1 MINFLAPRGLK
12 SVDAFRSLFPQKNDF
27 GFIPGTKM
35 AALSIFFFVILIIC
49 VYLPLQSGIPLWAS
63 FLITVACIGGLTW
76 AVFNWFWWY
85 LREFS
90 RKMDKNLQTVRRVQS
105 KSNYLESILDDS
117 TDIIFTT
124 DMDAFILKFNK
135 GSEMHFGYTQAEIV
149 GVPLKNMFVNE
160 ADERKII
167 NAVLLTGKSVNE
179 EIPMKTKQGEII
191 LLNLSISEM
200 KNDASQIIGLVVTA
214 KDITE
219 KKKLEN
225 ELVKK
230 NELLSK
236 LAITDSLTEL
246 YNVRHFY
253 DQVVRELTRL
263 KRNPNRKLSLMLI
276 DIDHFKELNDSEGH
290 QVGDQVLRSLGQV
303 IKVCIRKDVDSGFR
317 YGGDEFA
324 IILPDTDKNQA
335 KVAAERISKQ
345 FGAFKFGRVSLSIG
359 IAGAIAGEDEKTI
372 VKRADEAL
380 YTSKREGRNRI
391 SLEVPPPEV
400 PQEGTPPPPPAA

>member
-1 MINFLAPRGLK
+1 MTG
-12 SVDAFRSLFPQKNDF
+12 
-27 GFIPGTKM
+27 
-35 AALSIFFFVILIIC
+35 
-49 VYLPLQSGIPLWAS
+49 VYLPLQADIPLWLS
-63 FLITVACIGGLTW
+63 FIFSTVCIGGVTW

-85 LREFS
+85 IRAFAK
-90 RKMDKNLQTVRRVQS
+90 KMDKNMQTVRRIQS

-117 TDIIFTT
+117 TDIILTT

-135 GSEMHFGYTQAEIV
+135 GSEMHFGFTQAEIV

-160 ADERKII
+160 ADERKIL

-200 KNDASQIIGLVVTA
+200 KNDFAQIIGLVVTA

-219 KKKLEN
+219 KKKLEM

-253 DQVVRELTRL
+253 DQITRELTRF
-263 KRNPNRKLSLMLI
+263 KRNPDRKLSLMLI
-276 DIDHFKELNDSEGH
+276 DIDHFKELNDTEGH
-290 QVGDQVLRSLGQV
+290 QVGDQVLKSLGQV

-324 IILPDTDKNQA
+324 IILPDTDTNQG

-359 IAGAIAGEDEKTI
+359 IAGAIPGEDEKSI

-391 SLEVPPPEV
+391 SLETPPPEA
-400 PQEGTPPPPPAA
+400 PQEATPLTPPGA

>member
-1 MINFLAPRGLK
+1 VSILLL
-12 SVDAFRSLFPQKNDF
+12 V
-27 GFIPGTKM
+27 
-35 AALSIFFFVILIIC
+35 SIF
-49 VYLPLQSGIPLWAS
+49 Y
-63 FLITVACIGGLTW
+63 
-76 AVFNWFWWY
+76 WFWRY
-85 LREFS
+85 AAAFAK
-90 RKMDKNLQTVRRVQS
+90 KMEKNQLTVRRIQG
-105 KSNYLESILDDS
+105 KSSYLESILQDS

-135 GSEMHFGYTQAEIV
+135 GSEMHFGYTQEEIV
-149 GVPLKNMFVNE
+149 GVPLRQLFVNE

-167 NAVLLTGKSVNE
+167 NSVLLSDNSVNE

-200 KNDASQIIGLVVTA
+200 KNDFSQIIGLVVTA

-219 KKKLEN
+219 KKKLEM

-230 NELLSK
+230 NELLSR

-246 YNVRHFY
+246 FNVRHFY
-253 DQVVRELTRL
+253 DQIARELSRL
-263 KRNPNRKLSLMLI
+263 KRNPQRKLSIMLI
-276 DIDHFKELNDSEGH
+276 DIDHFKELNDNEGH

-324 IILPDTDKNQA
+324 VILPDTDRNQA
-335 KVAAERISKQ
+335 MVAAERISKQ

-359 IAGAIAGEDEKTI
+359 ISEAKAGEDEKSI
-372 VKRADEAL
+372 VKRTDEAL
-380 YTSKREGRNRI
+380 YCSKREGRARI
-391 SLEVPPPEV
+391 TIER
-400 PQEGTPPPPPAA
+400 

>member
-1 MINFLAPRGLK
+1 VIPFRWVSPHRNNFAG
-12 SVDAFRSLFPQKNDF
+12 
-27 GFIPGTKM
+27 IPGIWIAASGAAAFVVI
-35 AALSIFFFVILIIC
+35 AALCINQFTFRFHGVVWLILC
-49 VYLPLQSGIPLWAS
+49 V
-63 FLITVACIGGLTW
+63 LICIGVV
-76 AVFNWFWWY
+76 AVSFYWFWWY
-85 LREFS
+85 IKEFA
-90 RKMDKNLQTVRRVQS
+90 KKLEKNMSTVRRIQS
-105 KSNYLESILDDS
+105 KSNYLESILQDS

-135 GSEMHFGYTQAEIV
+135 GSEMHFGYTQEDIV
-149 GVPLKNMFVNE
+149 GVPLKQLFVNE

-167 NAVLLTGKSVNE
+167 NAVLLSGKSVNE

-200 KNDASQIIGLVVTA
+200 KNDFAQIIGLVVTA

-219 KKKLEN
+219 KKKLEM

-253 DQVVRELTRL
+253 EQITKELSRL
-263 KRNPNRKLSLMLI
+263 KRNPQRNLSLMLV
-276 DIDHFKELNDSEGH
+276 DIDHFKELNDTEGH
-290 QVGDQVLRSLGQV
+290 QVGDQVLKSLGQV
-303 IKVCIRKDVDSGFR
+303 IKVCIRKDVDAGFR

-324 IILPDTDKNQA
+324 IILPDTDKKQA
-335 KVAAERISKQ
+335 RVAAERIQKQ

-359 IAGAIAGEDEKTI
+359 IAEAQIGEDEKSI

-380 YTSKREGRNRI
+380 YTSKRDGRARI
-391 SLEVPPPEV
+391 TL
-400 PQEGTPPPPPAA
+400 

>member
-1 MINFLAPRGLK
+1 MNLLRT
-12 SVDAFRSLFPQKNDF
+12 LFPRKNEF
-27 GFIPGTKM
+27 ENIPGTKI
-35 AALSIFFFVILIIC
+35 AALAIFSFIFIIIS
-49 VYLPLQSGIPLWAS
+49 VYLPLQIDLPLWLS
-63 FLITVACIGGLTW
+63 FMISIACIGGLIW
-76 AVFNWFWWY
+76 GVFHWLWWY
-85 LREFS
+85 MREYS
-90 RKMDKNLQTVRRVQS
+90 RKMDKNQLTVRRIQS

-124 DMDAFILKFNK
+124 DVDAFILKFNK

-200 KNDASQIIGLVVTA
+200 KNDFSQIIGLVVTA

-253 DQVVRELTRL
+253 DQITRELTRL
-263 KRNPNRKLSLMLI
+263 KRNPNRKLSLMFI

-303 IKVCIRKDVDSGFR
+303 IRVCIRKDVDSGFR

-324 IILPDTDKNQA
+324 IILPDTDKKQG
-335 KVAAERISKQ
+335 KVAAERIAKQ

-359 IAGAIAGEDEKTI
+359 IAGAVPGEDEKSI

-380 YTSKREGRNRI
+380 YSSKHEGRNRI
-391 SLEVPPPEV
+391 TLEPE
-400 PQEGTPPPPPAA
+400 PPPAPPAA

>member
-1 MINFLAPRGLK
+1 VN
-12 SVDAFRSLFPQKNDF
+12 VFRLFFPQKNDF
-27 GFIPGTKM
+27 NSIPGTKIG
-35 AALSIFFFVILIIC
+35 AVAVFSFVIIIGC
-49 VYLPLQSGIPLWAS
+49 IYLPLELDIPLWVS
-63 FLITVACIGGLTW
+63 FSIAVAFIGALLW
-76 AVFNWFWWY
+76 AVFHWFWWY
-85 LREFS
+85 MREYS
-90 RKMDKNLQTVRRVQS
+90 RKMDKNMLTVRRIQS

-160 ADERKII
+160 ADERKIL

-179 EIPMKTKQGEII
+179 EIPMKTKLGEII

-200 KNDASQIIGLVVTA
+200 KNDFSQIIGLVVTA

-219 KKKLEN
+219 KKKLEM

-236 LAITDSLTEL
+236 LAITDGLTEL

-253 DQVVRELTRL
+253 DQITRELTRL
-263 KRNPNRKLSLMLI
+263 KRNPSRKLSLMLI
-276 DIDHFKELNDSEGH
+276 DIDHFKELNDNEGH

-303 IKVCIRKDVDSGFR
+303 IKVCIRKDIDSGFR
-317 YGGDEFA
+317 YGGDEFS

-335 KVAAERISKQ
+335 RVAAERISKQ

-359 IAGAIAGEDEKTI
+359 IAGAVPGEDEKSI

-391 SLEVPPPEV
+391 TLEPELPPAE
-400 PQEGTPPPPPAA
+400 TPPPLPVTPPAA

>member
-1 MINFLAPRGLK
+1 MNL
-12 SVDAFRSLFPQKNDF
+12 FRVLFPQKKDLD
-27 GFIPGTKM
+27 FIPGTKI
-35 AALSIFFFVILIIC
+35 AALGIFSFVITIIV
-49 VYLPLQSGIPLWAS
+49 VYLPLEADIPLWMS
-63 FLITVACIGGLTW
+63 FVISVTCICGLSW
-76 AVFNWFWWY
+76 AVFHWFWWY
-85 LREFS
+85 IREFS
-90 RKMDKNLQTVRRVQS
+90 RKMDKNMQTVRRIQS

-135 GSEMHFGYTQAEIV
+135 GSEMHFGFTQAEIV

-200 KNDASQIIGLVVTA
+200 KNDFSQIIGLVVTA

-253 DQVVRELTRL
+253 DQVTRELTRL
-263 KRNPNRKLSLMLI
+263 KRNPGRKLSLMFI
-276 DIDHFKELNDSEGH
+276 DIDHFKELNDTEGH

-303 IKVCIRKDVDSGFR
+303 IKVCIRKDIDSGFR

-324 IILPDTDKNQA
+324 IILPDTDKKQA

-359 IAGAIAGEDEKTI
+359 IAGAIPGEDEKSI

-391 SLEVPPPEV
+391 SFEVEPAPADAPLDV
-400 PQEGTPPPPPAA
+400 PKDTPLAPPAA

>member
-1 MINFLAPRGLK
+1 MIPFRWVSPHSNNFAG
-12 SVDAFRSLFPQKNDF
+12 
-27 GFIPGTKM
+27 IPGIWIAAAGAAAFAVI
-35 AALSIFFFVILIIC
+35 AALCINQFTFRFHGAVWLILCIIIC
-49 VYLPLQSGIPLWAS
+49 IGVVAAS
-63 FLITVACIGGLTW
+63 FY
-76 AVFNWFWWY
+76 WFWWY
-85 LREFS
+85 IKEFA
-90 RKMDKNLQTVRRVQS
+90 KKLEKNMSTVRRIQS
-105 KSNYLESILDDS
+105 KSNYLESILQDS

-135 GSEMHFGYTQAEIV
+135 GSEMHFGYTQEDIV
-149 GVPLKNMFVNE
+149 GVPLKQLFVNE

-200 KNDASQIIGLVVTA
+200 KNDFSQIIGLVVTA

-219 KKKLEN
+219 KKKLEM

-253 DQVVRELTRL
+253 EQITKELSRL
-263 KRNPNRKLSLMLI
+263 KRNPQRNLSLMLV
-276 DIDHFKELNDSEGH
+276 DIDHFKELNDTEGH
-290 QVGDQVLRSLGQV
+290 QVGDQVLKSLGQV
-303 IKVCIRKDVDSGFR
+303 IKVCIRKDVDAGFR

-324 IILPDTDKNQA
+324 IILPDTDKKQA
-335 KVAAERISKQ
+335 KVAAERIQKQ

-359 IAGAIAGEDEKTI
+359 IAEAQIGEDEKSI

-380 YTSKREGRNRI
+380 YTSKRDGRARI
-391 SLEVPPPEV
+391 TL
-400 PQEGTPPPPPAA
+400 

>member
-1 MINFLAPRGLK
+1 VKAFQAFLPSRNNYAAIPGKFFACAAAIVLIVFLALGFLL
-12 SVDAFRSLFPQKNDF
+12 SLFGLPPRLFAIASALLFAFFCAGLLYWFYKYIKEFAKKMEKNQ
-27 GFIPGTKM
+27 
-35 AALSIFFFVILIIC
+35 L
-49 VYLPLQSGIPLWAS
+49 
-63 FLITVACIGGLTW
+63 
-76 AVFNWFWWY
+76 
-85 LREFS
+85 
-90 RKMDKNLQTVRRVQS
+90 TVRRIQA

-135 GSEMHFGYTQAEIV
+135 GSEMHFGYTQEEIV
-149 GVPLKNMFVNE
+149 GVPLKQLFVNE

-167 NAVLLTGKSVNE
+167 NTVLLSGKSINE
-179 EIPMKTKQGEII
+179 EIPMKTKPGEII

-200 KNDASQIIGLVVTA
+200 KNDFAQIIGLVVTA

-225 ELVKK
+225 ELLKK

-236 LAITDSLTEL
+236 LAITDGLTEL
-246 YNVRHFY
+246 FNVRHFY
-253 DQVVRELTRL
+253 DQIVRELSRL
-263 KRNPNRKLSLMLI
+263 KRNPQRKLSTMLI
-276 DIDHFKELNDSEGH
+276 DIDHFKELNDTEGH
-290 QVGDQVLRSLGQV
+290 QVGDQVLKSLGQV

-324 IILPDTDKNQA
+324 VILPDTDKSQA

-359 IAGAIAGEDEKTI
+359 IAEAVPGEDEKSI
-372 VKRADEAL
+372 VKRTDEAL
-380 YTSKREGRNRI
+380 YRSKREGRARI
-391 SLEVPPPEV
+391 SLGE
-400 PQEGTPPPPPAA
+400 

>member
-1 MINFLAPRGLK
+1 MEKNQLTVKRIQGK
-12 SVDAFRSLFPQKNDF
+12 SSYF
-27 GFIPGTKM
+27 
-35 AALSIFFFVILIIC
+35 
-49 VYLPLQSGIPLWAS
+49 
-63 FLITVACIGGLTW
+63 
-76 AVFNWFWWY
+76 
-85 LREFS
+85 
-90 RKMDKNLQTVRRVQS
+90 
-105 KSNYLESILDDS
+105 ESILDDS

-124 DMDAFILKFNK
+124 DMDGFIMKFNN
-135 GSEMHFGYTQAEIV
+135 GSEMHFGCTQEEIV
-149 GVPLKNMFVNE
+149 GVPLKQLFVNE

-167 NAVLLTGKSVNE
+167 NAVLLNGKSVNE

-200 KNDASQIIGLVVTA
+200 KNDASIIGLVVTA

-219 KKKLEN
+219 KKKLEM

-253 DQVVRELTRL
+253 DQIVRELSRL
-263 KRNPNRKLSLMLI
+263 KRNPQRKLSLMLI
-276 DIDHFKELNDSEGH
+276 DIDHFKELNDTEGH

-317 YGGDEFA
+317 YGGDEFSV
-324 IILPDTDKNQA
+324 ILPDTDRNQA
-335 KVAAERISKQ
+335 KVAAERIAKQ

-359 IAGAIAGEDEKTI
+359 IAEAKAGEDEKSI
-372 VKRADEAL
+372 VKRTDEAL
-380 YTSKREGRNRI
+380 YRSKREGRARI
-391 SLEVPPPEV
+391 TLGE
-400 PQEGTPPPPPAA
+400 Q

>member
-1 MINFLAPRGLK
+1 M
-12 SVDAFRSLFPQKNDF
+12 SAFKTLFPNKNDF
-27 GFIPGTKM
+27 
-35 AALSIFFFVILIIC
+35 AALPATKIAALGAFSFVIVLASF
-49 VYLPLQSGIPLWAS
+49 YFPLEISIPLWLS
-63 FLITVACIGGLTW
+63 FCITLTCIGGIMW
-76 AVFNWFWWY
+76 VVFHWFYWY
-85 LREFS
+85 MREFA
-90 RKMDKNLQTVRRVQS
+90 KKLAKNMQTVRRIQS
-105 KSNYLESILDDS
+105 KANYLESILDDS

-124 DMDAFILKFNK
+124 DVDAFILKFNK
-135 GSEMHFGYTQAEIV
+135 GSEMHFGFTQAEIV
-149 GVPLKNMFVNE
+149 GVPLRTMFVNE
-160 ADERKII
+160 ADERKIL
-167 NAVLLTGKSVNE
+167 NTVLLTGKSVNE

-200 KNDASQIIGLVVTA
+200 KNDFSAIIGLVVTA

-219 KKKLEN
+219 KKKLEM

-253 DQVVRELTRL
+253 DQITRELTRL
-263 KRNPNRKLSLMLI
+263 KRNPSRKLSLMLI
-276 DIDHFKELNDSEGH
+276 DIDHFKELNDTEGH
-290 QVGDQVLRSLGQV
+290 QVGDQVLKSLGQV

-324 IILPDTDKNQA
+324 IILPDTDKIQA
-335 KVAAERISKQ
+335 KVVAERISKQ

-359 IAGAIAGEDEKTI
+359 IAEAVPGEDEKSI
-372 VKRADEAL
+372 VKRSDEML

-391 SLEVPPPEV
+391 TLENSQPLNPLPPPQQPMV
-400 PQEGTPPPPPAA
+400 Y